1 MADEELLTP
10 PDSTAT
16 EPEAEQAAAAVRGKR
31 SSSKKAATGKADTV
45 SQKTTK
51 PRARGL
57 SDKEKLEKIKQV
69 EAAVAGGATL
79 KDAVSAAAISD
90 QTYYTWKKAFAATN
104 GGAPTST
111 VAFDDELAEFTQ
123 LEEENRRLRKL
134 LAEKLRAENAAL
146 RKRLGM
152 S

>member
-1 MADEELLTP
+1 MADDQLPTSPTGTDTKPGAEK
-10 PDSTAT
+10 TAT
-16 EPEAEQAAAAVRGKR
+16 AVGGKR
-31 SSSKKAATGKADTV
+31 SSSRKAAGKADTV
-45 SQKTTK
+45 AQKAVK
-51 PRARGL
+51 PKSRGL
-57 SDKEKLEKIKQV
+57 SDEEKLMKITQV
-69 EAAVAGGATL
+69 EAAVAGGTTL
-79 KDAVSAAAISD
+79 KDAVSVAAISD
-90 QTYYTWKKAFAATN
+90 QTYYTWKKAFAAAN
-104 GGAPTST
+104 GEAPTST

>member
-1 MADEELLTP
+1 MADEELLTS

-16 EPEAEQAAAAVRGKR
+16 KPEAEQAATAVRGKR
-31 SSSKKAATGKADTV
+31 SSSKKAAAGKANAV
-45 SQKTTK
+45 SQAK
-51 PRARGL
+51 PKARGL
-57 SDKEKLEKIKQV
+57 SDEEKLEKIKQV

-79 KDAVSAAAISD
+79 KDAVNAASISD
-90 QTYYTWKKAFAATN
+90 QTYYTWKKAVAVTIAEAPASAA
-104 GGAPTST
+104 
-111 VAFDDELAEFTQ
+111 AFDDELAEFTQ

-146 RKRLGM
+146 RKRLGI

>member
-1 MADEELLTP
+1 MADDERPTTP
-10 PDSTAT
+10 ASTAKK
-16 EPEAEQAAAAVRGKR
+16 PEAETTATAVSTKR
-31 SSSKKAATGKADTV
+31 SSSKNAIREDDIVA
-45 SQKTTK
+45 QKPAK
-51 PRARGL
+51 PKSRGL
-57 SDKEKLEKIKQV
+57 SEEEKLVKIKQV
-69 EAAVAGGATL
+69 EAAVAGGTTL
-79 KDAVSAAAISD
+79 KDAVSAVAISD
-90 QTYYTWKKAFAATN
+90 QTYYTWKKAFAAAN
-104 GGAPTST
+104 GEAPTST

>member
-1 MADEELLTP
+1 MADEELPTP

-16 EPEAEQAAAAVRGKR
+16 KPEVEQAATAARGKR
-31 SSSKKAATGKADTV
+31 SSSKKAAGKADAA
-45 SQKTTK
+45 SQKAAK
-51 PRARGL
+51 PKSRGL
-57 SDKEKLEKIKQV
+57 SDEEKLMKIKQV
-69 EAAVAGGATL
+69 EAAVAGGTTL

-90 QTYYTWKKAFAATN
+90 QTYYTWKKAFAAAS
-104 GGAPTST
+104 GEAPAGT

>member
-1 MADEELLTP
+1 MADEEVLTP

-16 EPEAEQAAAAVRGKR
+16 KPEAEHAATAVRGRR
-31 SSSKKAATGKADTV
+31 SSSKKAAAGKADAV
-45 SQKTTK
+45 SQKAAK
-51 PRARGL
+51 PKSRGL
-57 SDKEKLEKIKQV
+57 SDEEKLMKIKQV
-69 EAAVAGGATL
+69 EAAVAGGTTL

-90 QTYYTWKKAFAATN
+90 QTYYTWKKAFAAAS
-104 GGAPTST
+104 GEAPAGT

-146 RKRLGM
+146 RRRLGM

>member
-1 MADEELLTP
+1 MADDELPTSP
-10 PDSTAT
+10 AGTTTEPKAEKTAT
-16 EPEAEQAAAAVRGKR
+16 AGDGKR
-31 SSSKKAATGKADTV
+31 SSSKKAAGKANTV
-45 SQKTTK
+45 AQKAAK
-51 PRARGL
+51 PKSRGL
-57 SDKEKLEKIKQV
+57 SDEEKLMKIKQV
-69 EAAVAGGATL
+69 EAAVAGGTTL

-90 QTYYTWKKAFAATN
+90 QTYYIWKKAFAATN

>member
-1 MADEELLTP
+1 MADKEVLTP

-16 EPEAEQAAAAVRGKR
+16 KPEAVQAATAARGKR
-31 SSSKKAATGKADTV
+31 SSSKKAVAGKADAV
-45 SQKTTK
+45 SEKTAK

-57 SDKEKLEKIKQV
+57 SDDEKRDKIKQI

-79 KDAVSAAAISD
+79 KDAVNAASISD
-90 QTYYTWKKAFAATN
+90 QTYYTWKKAVAVTIAEVP
-104 GGAPTST
+104 AST
-111 VAFDDELAEFTQ
+111 AAFDDELAEFTQ

-146 RKRLGM
+146 RKRLGI

>member
-1 MADEELLTP
+1 MADDEFQTSLA
-10 PDSTAT
+10 STAT
-16 EPEAEQAAAAVRGKR
+16 KPEAEKTATAAGAQR
-31 SSSKKAATGKADTV
+31 SSSKKKGGKADTV
-45 SQKTTK
+45 AQKMAK
-51 PRARGL
+51 PKSRGL
-57 SDKEKLEKIKQV
+57 SDEEKLVKIKQV
-69 EAAVAGGATL
+69 EAAVAGGTTL

-90 QTYYTWKKAFAATN
+90 QTYYTWKKAFAAAS
-104 GGAPTST
+104 GEAPSGT
-111 VAFDDELAEFTQ
+111 VAFDDELAEFTE